1 MNDHLHHH
9 GHAAGEQAQAGTI
22 YTCPMHPEV
31 QQDHPG
37 NCPICHMNLVP
48 EGQPVSGHDHHGHA
62 TGEQAPASAAQPPQ
76 EAPAGTTYTCPMH
89 PEIRQ
94 DHPGNCPICGMTLE
108 SVIPL
113 DEEDNSEL
121 IDFQRRFWWTLPLTV
136 VVTILAMFGHRLG

>member
-37 NCPICHMNLVP
+37 NCPK
-48 EGQPVSGHDHHGHA
+48 
-62 TGEQAPASAAQPPQ
+62 
-76 EAPAGTTYTCPMH
+76 
-89 PEIRQ
+89 
-94 DHPGNCPICGMTLE
+94 CGMSLE
-108 SVIPL
+108 AVIPL

-121 IDFQRRFWWTLPLTV
+121 KDFQRRFWWTEK
-136 VVTILAMFGHRLG
+136 RLDSAAVFRWREQNRRN